1 MSQIQEA
8 VRQHYAAAATKASET
23 GSCCTGPDCS
33 CTCGSVLEGT
43 DIDLAMPLSLG
54 CGLPVG
60 LARLQAGETVLDLG
74 SGAGLDVLVAAR
86 TVGDGGHVYGLDMT
100 DEMLSL
106 ADANLQRSGAHNV
119 SFLKGHIES
128 VPLPAGS
135 VDVVISNCVINL
147 SEDKGAVLREAF
159 RVLRPGGRLA
169 VSDMVAVGQM
179 APVSAENWVGCIAGA
194 IPAADYRELLSAA
207 GFESIAIET
216 AGADDGPVASANITA
231 SKPGSSA
238 SAG

>member
-1 MSQIQEA
+1 MSTIEEA
-8 VRQHYAAAATKASET
+8 VRHHYAAAATKASET
-23 GSCCTGPDCS
+23 GSCCTGGSDCG
-33 CTCGSVLEGT
+33 CTCGPVLEGT

-60 LARLQAGETVLDLG
+60 LARLRPGETVLDLG

-86 TVGDGGHVYGLDMT
+86 AVGDSGRVYGVDMT

-106 ADANLQRSGAHNV
+106 AEANRERSGARNV

-169 VSDMVAVGQM
+169 VSDMVAVGEM
-179 APVSAENWVGCIAGA
+179 APATAENWVACIAGA
-194 IPAADYRELLSAA
+194 IRADEYGELLREA
-207 GFESIAIET
+207 GFESIAIEA
-216 AGADDGPVASANITA
+216 AGAGDGPVASANVTA
-231 SKPGSSA
+231 RKPGN
-238 SAG
+238 